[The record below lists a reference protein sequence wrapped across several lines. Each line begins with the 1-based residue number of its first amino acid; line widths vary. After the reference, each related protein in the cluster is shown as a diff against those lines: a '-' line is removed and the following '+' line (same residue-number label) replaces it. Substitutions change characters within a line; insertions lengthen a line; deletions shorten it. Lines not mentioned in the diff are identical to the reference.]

1 MNSYDPH
8 RWTSHLFDIEGS
20 MVREILVRVSVS
32 VIWAAVVVALVLY
45 EPEYFRSFAIPSTA
59 HALVGTALGLLLV
72 FRTNS
77 SYDRFWEGR
86 KQWGGI
92 VNECRNLA
100 RQTSVWL
107 ANDPKLAQ
115 DIIDW
120 TIAFPFATMQRLRK
134 GSGIGTPFHH
144 LSSEEVTQVNA
155 SQNSPLAIARIIT
168 ARILAAHQGDLI
180 DGRQMM
186 MLDQNVQLLVDYL
199 GACDRI
205 RATPLPF
212 AYTVHLR
219 RVLIVYC
226 LSLPLA
232 LIRDYGWGTVPTTM
246 LISYSLFGIEE
257 IGVEIEDP
265 FGLTANDLPLESI
278 CDGIQ
283 SQLAEIRDTLSPV
296 TNTVS

>member
-32 VIWAAVVVALVLY
+32 VIWAAIVVALVLH

-100 RQTSVWL
+100 RQASVWI
-107 ANDPKLAQ
+107 ADPILAQ
-115 DIIDW
+115 EIIDW

-134 GSGIGTPFHH
+134 APGMGTT
-144 LSSEEVTQVNA
+144 LSRLSAAEVTQVGA
-155 SQNSPLAIARIIT
+155 SQNVPLAIARIMT
-168 ARILAAHQGDLI
+168 ARLLTARQRELI
-180 DGRQMM
+180 DARQLM

-205 RATPLPF
+205 RSTPLPF
-212 AYTVHLR
+212 AYAVHLR

-226 LSLPLA
+226 LTLPLA
-232 LIRDYGWGTVPTTM
+232 LIRDFGWGTVPATM

-265 FGLTANDLPLESI
+265 FGLTTNDLPLESI
-278 CDGIQ
+278 CEGIDC
-283 SQLAEIRDTLSPV
+283 QLSEIRDTLEPTGNPAS
-296 TNTVS
+296 